1 MRTTVKNRLNKENG
15 NPQYGDD
22 FPKTGDGEE
31 MNGEE
36 IQGTTM
42 ESPNATKVKSSNTS
56 SRSVGKKKKNRVAES
71 EGAWRDAWYHFFRV
85 LARLTKKEFT
95 QEKKDFNSMGESWNA
110 FSLQIPIV
118 GKLLIIM
125 VPIFAVGEFLEK
137 FSVII
142 GPLSFRKKKGE
153 REENGVSD
161 SSYPT

>member
-1 MRTTVKNRLNKENG
+1 MRTAVKKRLNKENAS
-15 NPQYGDD
+15 PEYGDD
-22 FPKTGDGEE
+22 FPKIGDGEE

-36 IQGTTM
+36 SQGTTM
-42 ESPNATKVKSSNTS
+42 ENPNATKVKSSK
-56 SRSVGKKKKNRVAES
+56 RKKKNRVAES

-95 QEKKDFNSMGESWNA
+95 QEKKDFTSMGESWNA
-110 FSLQIPIV
+110 FSLQIPVV

>member
-1 MRTTVKNRLNKENG
+1 MKNRLSKESDT
-15 NPQYGDD
+15 PQYGGD
-22 FPKTGDGEE
+22 FPRIGDEEE

-36 IQGTTM
+36 SQGTTM
-42 ESPNATKVKSSNTS
+42 ETPNATKVKSS
-56 SRSVGKKKKNRVAES
+56 KKRKKNRVAES

-95 QEKKDFNSMGESWNA
+95 QEKKDFTSMGESWNA

-142 GPLSFRKKKGE
+142 GPLTFRKKKEE
-153 REENGVSD
+153 REENGLSD